1 MAEMIDGTRPADQ
14 QEVTGLIAW
23 FARNHVA
30 ANLLMFFIIILG
42 LYSLLTIKRETFPE
56 VNTGMINVQVL
67 YRGGAPE
74 EVERSVVVKIEE
86 AVEGIQGIKELRST
100 ASEGSGMVTIEVEE
114 GYDSNQIMDEV
125 KLAVDGISTLPGE
138 TERPVISKRTF
149 RNQAI
154 NVQVAGD
161 LDESTLKELTETIR
175 DEMLALPEV
184 TYVQEQGTRPF
195 EISIEIS
202 EQMLR
207 QYGLTLE
214 QVAQVIRRWSID
226 LPGGAIRSDAGDIRL
241 RTTGQAYTGEEYA
254 EIVLMTRPDGTRVK
268 LGDVAHIVDGF
279 AEEESYSFF
288 NGNRSMGINA
298 MATEEED
305 PIKVAMAVR
314 EFVEKRQQTLPEGV
328 QLRAWADTTVF
339 LKGRMD
345 MMVSNMWMGGMLVL
359 IVLSIFLHLKVAFWV
374 MIGLPVAFLGAFMML
389 PTADISINI
398 MSLFGFILVLGIVVD
413 DAIIIGEAAY
423 AETEKHGYTLENIV
437 RGAQRVAV
445 PATFGVLTTIVAF
458 MPLIFQTGR
467 TAAFAGA
474 IGWVVVFCLIFSLVE
489 SKLIL
494 PSHLATMKSS
504 HGSKRGIS
512 DWIDSTLKNF
522 TQNYYMPFLAKT
534 MKFRTLTVSVFVAL
548 IILTVGLVQGGFVR
562 SVWFPE
568 FQSDYLIAEVE
579 LREGAPESLINSIVK
594 EMDGALREVNDELKV
609 RYGIED
615 DIVINVWAYV
625 NGGKSAQFQVDLL
638 KSEDRG
644 ESKIPM
650 KEIEVLWRDKVGAIA
665 GTQKLEFRSMN
676 RMGGGKPIAL
686 RVQGSDSEQVDAAS
700 LALADHLRG
709 YDGLFEVQSSAQAG
723 PEELKLSIKPE
734 AEAAGITLADLAS
747 QVRQAFYGT
756 EAQRIQRGDSEV
768 RVMVRYPREE
778 RKSIGNLEYMWI
790 KTPDGRELPF
800 GSVADYEIQ
809 RGYNAIQRE
818 DGRRTVTVDS
828 NANVEAV
835 EPMKIVG
842 EVFRN
847 FVPQLRQEYPGVTVS
862 MGGSSR
868 DAQASMVEMFQSFGI
883 ALFGVYI
890 LMAVPLKSYVQ
901 PLLIMTAIPFGI
913 IGAVV
918 GHMVFGIALSS
929 ISFIG
934 FVALA
939 GVVVNDSLIMV
950 HFINRRVA
958 EGAPVMEAAIES
970 GGARFRAI
978 LLTSLTTFFGLL
990 PIMFEQSMQAQIV
1003 IPMAVSLGFGILF
1016 STVIT
1021 LVLIPCLYSALY
1033 SVKHG
1038 LIGMFR
1044 GGDEEVAEPPLVVN
1058 VAEPST
1064 PGATPGGGG

>member
-1 MAEMIDGTRPADQ
+1 MAEMIDGTRDPNQ
-14 QEVTGLIAW
+14 QEITGLIAW

-30 ANLLMFFIIILG
+30 ANLLMFFIVMLG
-42 LYSLLTIKRETFPE
+42 LYSLFTIKRETFPE
-56 VNTGMINVQVL
+56 MNTGQINVQVL

-86 AVEGIQGIKELRST
+86 AIEGIQGIKEINST
-100 ASEGSGMVTIEVEE
+100 ASEGSGMVRIDVEE

-125 KLAVDGISTLPGE
+125 KLAVDGISTFPGE
-138 TERPVISKRTF
+138 TERPVISKRTW

-161 LDESTLKELTETIR
+161 LDETTLKGLTETIR

-184 TYVQEQGTRPF
+184 TYVQEMGTRPF

-202 EQMLR
+202 EQTLR
-207 QYGLTLE
+207 EYGLTLE
-214 QVAQVIRRWSID
+214 QVSQVIRRWSID

-254 EIVLMTRPDGTRVK
+254 EIVLLTRPDGTRVK
-268 LGDVAHIVDGF
+268 LGDVAQIIDGF

-288 NGNRSMGINA
+288 NGQRSFGINA

-305 PIKVAMAVR
+305 PIKVAKAVR
-314 EFVEKRQQTLPEGV
+314 AYVETRQQTLPEGV

-339 LKGRMD
+339 LEGRMD
-345 MMVSNMWMGGMLVL
+345 MMVSNMWMGGVLVL
-359 IVLSIFLHLKVAFWV
+359 IVLSIFLHMKVAFWV

-389 PTADISINI
+389 PTASISINI

-413 DAIIIGEAAY
+413 DAIIIGESAY
-423 AETEKHGYTLENIV
+423 SETEKHGYTLENIV

-458 MPLIFQTGR
+458 LPLIFQTGR
-467 TAAFAGA
+467 TAAFAGS
-474 IGWVVVFCLIFSLVE
+474 IGWVVVFCLMFSLVE

-494 PSHLATMKSS
+494 PAHLATMKSS
-504 HGSKRGIS
+504 HGDKRGIS
-512 DWIDSTLKNF
+512 DWIDTKLKNF
-522 TQNYYMPFLAKT
+522 TQFYYMPFLART
-534 MKFRTLTVSVFVAL
+534 MQFRSLTISVFIAL
-548 IILTVGLVQGGFVR
+548 IILTIGLVQGGFVR

-568 FQSDYLIAEVE
+568 FQGDYLIAEVE
-579 LREGAPESLINSIVK
+579 LREGAPESLINNIVK
-594 EMDGALREVNDELKV
+594 EMDGSLREVNDELKAQ
-609 RYGIED
+609 YGLEE

-650 KEIEVLWRDKVGAIA
+650 KEIEVLWRDKVGTIA

-676 RMGGGKPIAL
+676 RMGGGKPISL
-686 RVQGSDSEQVDAAS
+686 RVQGSDTEQVDAAS
-700 LALADHLRG
+700 IALADHLRG

-734 AEAAGITLADLAS
+734 AEAAGITLSDLAN

-768 RVMVRYPREE
+768 RVMVRYPRDE

-790 KTPDGRELPF
+790 KTPEGQEMPF

-809 RGYNAIQRE
+809 RGYNSIQRQ
-818 DGRRTVTVDS
+818 DGERTVTVDA
-828 NANVEAV
+828 NANIEMV

-842 EVFRN
+842 EVYRN
-847 FVPQLRQEYPGVTVS
+847 YVPQLRQQHPNVKIT

-868 DAQASMVEMFQSFGI
+868 DAESSMMEMFRSFGI
-883 ALFGVYI
+883 ALLGVYI

-913 IGAVV
+913 IGAVI

-950 HFINRRVA
+950 HFINKRLE
-958 EGAPVMEAAIES
+958 EGAEIMTAAVES

-1003 IPMAVSLGFGILF
+1003 IPMAISLGFGILF

-1021 LVLIPCLYSALY
+1021 LVLIPCLYSSMY

-1038 LIGMFR
+1038 LKRMLGMEP
-1044 GGDEEVAEPPLVVN
+1044 DAVTEPPLVVT
-1058 VAEPST
+1058 VAEPT
-1064 PGATPGGGG
+1064 APGGGGG

>member
-1 MAEMIDGTRPADQ
+1 MAEMIDGTRPPDQ

-30 ANLLMFFIIILG
+30 ANLLMFFIILFG
-42 LYSLLTIKRETFPE
+42 LYSLSTIKRETFPE
-56 VNTGMINVQVL
+56 VNTGQINVQVL

-74 EVERSVVVKIEE
+74 EVERGVVIKIEE
-86 AVEGIQGIKELRST
+86 AIEGIQGIKEVRST
-100 ASEGSGMVTIEVEE
+100 AREGSGMVRIEVEE
-114 GYDSNQIMDEV
+114 GIDSNEVMDEV
-125 KLAVDGISTLPGE
+125 KLAVDSISTFPAE
-138 TERPVISKRTF
+138 TERPVISKHTW

-154 NVQVAGD
+154 NVQIAGD
-161 LDESTLKELTETIR
+161 LDESTLKSLTEKIR

-184 TYVQEQGTRPF
+184 TFVQEAGTRPF
-195 EISIEIS
+195 EIAIEIS
-202 EQMLR
+202 EHTLR
-207 QYGLTLE
+207 QYGLTLD

-226 LPGGAIRSDAGDIRL
+226 LPGGSIRSDAGNIRL
-241 RTTGQAYTGEEYA
+241 RTTGQAYTGEDFA
-254 EIVLMTRPDGTRVK
+254 PIVLLTRADGSQVK
-268 LGDVAHIVDGF
+268 LGDVAKIIDGF
-279 AEEESYSFF
+279 VEEESYSFF
-288 NGNRSMGINA
+288 NGKRSMGINA
-298 MATEEED
+298 MATQDED
-305 PIKVAMAVR
+305 PIEVAAAVR
-314 EFVEKRQQTLPEGV
+314 KFVEERQQTLPEGV
-328 QLRAWADTTVF
+328 ELRAWADTSVF
-339 LKGRMD
+339 LEGRMD
-345 MMVSNMWMGGMLVL
+345 MMINNMWMGGALVL
-359 IVLSIFLHLKVAFWV
+359 IILSIFLHLKVAFWV

-389 PTADISINI
+389 PAAGISVNI

-423 AETEKHGYTLENIV
+423 SETEKHGYTLENIV

-458 MPLIFQTGR
+458 MPLVLQTGP
-467 TAAFAGA
+467 TSAFAGA
-474 IGWVVVFCLIFSLVE
+474 IGWVVVFCLCFSLVE

-504 HGSKRGIS
+504 HGSKRGAS
-512 DWIDSTLKNF
+512 DWVDSALKFF
-522 TQNYYMPFLAKT
+522 TERYYMPFLALT
-534 MKFRTLTVSVFVAL
+534 MRFRTLTVSVFIAL

-568 FQSDYLIAEVE
+568 FQSDYLSAVVE
-579 LREGAPESLINSIVK
+579 IREGAPESLINNIVR
-594 EMDGALREVNDELKV
+594 EMDGALREVDDELKA
-609 RYGIED
+609 RYGLEE
-615 DIVINVWAYV
+615 DIVVNVWAYV
-625 NGGKSAQFQVDLL
+625 NSGRTAQFQVDLL

-650 KEIEVLWRDKVGAIA
+650 KEMEVLWREKVGAIA
-665 GTQKLEFRSMN
+665 GTQRLEFVSMN
-676 RMGGGKPIAL
+676 RMGGGKPIEFS
-686 RVQGSDSEQVDAAS
+686 VQGANSEQVDAAS
-700 LALADHLRG
+700 IALADHLRG
-709 YDGLFEVQSSAQAG
+709 YDGLYEVQSSAQAG

-734 AEAAGITLADLAS
+734 GVAAGLTLVDLAG
-747 QVRQAFYGT
+747 QARRAFYGA
-756 EAQRIQRGDSEV
+756 EVQRIQRGDSEV

-778 RKSIGNLEYMWI
+778 RKSIGDLENMWI
-790 KTPDGRELPF
+790 TTPDGRELPF
-800 GSVADYEIQ
+800 QSVAGYDIQ
-809 RGYNAIQRE
+809 RGYNAIERQ
-818 DGRRTVTVDS
+818 DGQRTVTVDA
-828 NANVEAV
+828 NANLDAV
-835 EPMKIVG
+835 EPMKLVG

-847 FVPQLRQEYPGVTVS
+847 FTPSFRQEYPDVKLTV
-862 MGGSSR
+862 GGSSR
-868 DAQASMVEMFQSFGI
+868 DAQSSMTEMFQSFGV

-918 GHMVFGIALSS
+918 GHMVFGVALSS

-950 HFINRRVA
+950 HFINRRIE
-958 EGAPVMEAAIES
+958 EGAPVVQAAVES

-1003 IPMAVSLGFGILF
+1003 IPMAISLGFGILF

-1038 LIGMFR
+1038 LIRMFR
-1044 GGDEEVAEPPLVVN
+1044 GDDDAAEPPLVVN
-1058 VAEPST
+1058 VAEST
-1064 PGATPGGGG
+1064 TPGGGG

>member
-1 MAEMIDGTRPADQ
+1 M
-14 QEVTGLIAW
+14 
-23 FARNHVA
+23 
-30 ANLLMFFIIILG
+30 
-42 LYSLLTIKRETFPE
+42 
-56 VNTGMINVQVL
+56 VQ
-67 YRGGAPE
+67 
-74 EVERSVVVKIEE
+74 IE
-86 AVEGIQGIKELRST
+86 I
-100 ASEGSGMVTIEVEE
+100 EE
-114 GYDSNQIMDEV
+114 GYDSNEIMDEI
-125 KLAVDGISTLPGE
+125 KLAVDGISTFPGE
-138 TERPVISKRTF
+138 TERPVISKRTW

-161 LDESTLKELTETIR
+161 LDESTLKELSEKIR

-184 TYVQEQGTRPF
+184 TFVQEQGTRPF

-202 EQMLR
+202 EQTLR
-207 QYGLTLE
+207 QFGLTLE
-214 QVAQVIRRWSID
+214 QVSQVIQRWSID

-254 EIVLMTRPDGTRVK
+254 EIVLLTRPDGTRVK
-268 LGDVAHIVDGF
+268 LGDVAKIIDGF

-288 NGNRSMGINA
+288 NGKRSFGINA

-305 PIKVAMAVR
+305 PIKVAKAVR
-314 EFVEKRQQTLPEGV
+314 EYVEERGQTLPEGV
-328 QLRAWADTTVF
+328 QLRAWGDTTVF

-345 MMVSNMWMGGMLVL
+345 MMVSNMWMGGVLVL
-359 IVLSIFLHLKVAFWV
+359 KVLSIFLHLKVAFWV

-423 AETEKHGYTLENIV
+423 SETEKHGYTLENIV

-458 MPLIFQTGR
+458 LPLVFQTGR

-474 IGWVVVFCLIFSLVE
+474 SGWVVVFCLMFSLVE

-512 DWIDSTLKNF
+512 DWIDTKLKNF
-522 TQNYYMPFLAKT
+522 TQYHYMPFLART
-534 MKFRTLTVSVFVAL
+534 MQFRSLTISVFVAL
-548 IILTVGLVQGGFVR
+548 IILTIGLVQGGFVR

-568 FQSDYLIAEVE
+568 IQSDYLISEVE
-579 LREGAPESLINSIVK
+579 IREGAPESLINNIVK
-594 EMDGALREVNDELKV
+594 EMDGALREVNDELKAK
-609 RYGIED
+609 YGFDE
-615 DIVINVWAYV
+615 DIVINTWAFV

-650 KEIEVLWRDKVGAIA
+650 KEIEILWREKVGTIA
-665 GTQKLEFRSMN
+665 GTQKLEFRSRN
-676 RMGGGKPIAL
+676 RMGGGKAISL

-700 LALADHLRG
+700 IALADHLRG
-709 YDGLFEVQSSAQAG
+709 YNGLFEVQSSAQAG

-734 AEAAGITLADLAS
+734 AEALGITLSDLAS

-800 GSVADYEIQ
+800 GAVADYEIQ
-809 RGYNAIQRE
+809 RGYNAIRRE
-818 DGRRTVTVDS
+818 DGRRTVTVDA
-828 NANVEAV
+828 NANIEMV

-842 EVFRN
+842 EVFRT
-847 FVPQLRQEYPGVTVS
+847 FVPELRQQYPDVKIT

-868 DAQASMVEMFQSFGI
+868 DTQSSMMEMFQSFGI
-883 ALFGVYI
+883 ALIGVYI
-890 LMAVPLKSYVQ
+890 LMAIPLKSYIQ

-913 IGAVV
+913 IGAVI
-918 GHMVFGIALSS
+918 GHMVFDIALSS

-950 HFINRRVA
+950 HFINRRLE
-958 EGAPVMEAAIES
+958 EGIPIVQAAVES

-1021 LVLIPCLYSALY
+1021 LVLIPCLYSSMY
-1033 SVKHG
+1033 SVKGG
-1038 LIGMFR
+1038 LKRMLGMEHIGA
-1044 GGDEEVAEPPLVVN
+1044 GETSLVVDVAEPTN
-1058 VAEPST
+1058 A
-1064 PGATPGGGG
+1064 PGGGG

>member
-1 MAEMIDGTRPADQ
+1 MAETIEGTRPEGQ

-23 FARNHVA
+23 FAKNHVA
-30 ANLLMFFIIILG
+30 ANLLMFFIILLG
-42 LYSLLTIKRETFPE
+42 LYSLFTIKRETFPE
-56 VNTGMINVQVL
+56 MNTGMINVQVL

-86 AVEGIQGIKELRST
+86 AIEGIQGIKEVSST
-100 ASEGSGMVTIEVEE
+100 ASEGSGMVQIEIEE
-114 GYDSNQIMDEV
+114 GYDSNEIMDEI
-125 KLAVDGISTLPGE
+125 KLAVDGISTFPGE
-138 TERPVISKRTF
+138 TERPVISKRTW

-161 LDESTLKELTETIR
+161 LDESTLKELSEKIR

-184 TYVQEQGTRPF
+184 TFVQEQGTRPF

-202 EQMLR
+202 EQTLR
-207 QYGLTLE
+207 QFGLTLE
-214 QVAQVIRRWSID
+214 QVSQVIQRWSID

-254 EIVLMTRPDGTRVK
+254 EIVLLTRSDGTRVK
-268 LGDVAHIVDGF
+268 LGDVAKIIDGF

-288 NGNRSMGINA
+288 NGKRSFGINA

-305 PIKVAMAVR
+305 PIKVAKAVR
-314 EFVEKRQQTLPEGV
+314 EYVEERGQTLPEGV
-328 QLRAWADTTVF
+328 QLRAWGDTTVF

-345 MMVSNMWMGGMLVL
+345 MMVSNMWMGGVLVL

-423 AETEKHGYTLENIV
+423 SETEKHGYTLENIV

-458 MPLIFQTGR
+458 LPLVFQTGR

-474 IGWVVVFCLIFSLVE
+474 IGWVVVFCLMFSLVE

-512 DWIDSTLKNF
+512 DWIDTKLKNF
-522 TQNYYMPFLAKT
+522 TQYHYMPFLART
-534 MKFRTLTVSVFVAL
+534 MQFRSLTISVFVAL
-548 IILTVGLVQGGFVR
+548 IILTIGLVQGGFVR

-568 FQSDYLIAEVE
+568 FQSDYLISEVE
-579 LREGAPESLINSIVK
+579 IREGAPESLINNIVK
-594 EMDGALREVNDELKV
+594 EMDGALREVNDELKAK
-609 RYGIED
+609 YGFDE
-615 DIVINVWAYV
+615 DIVINTWAFV

-650 KEIEVLWRDKVGAIA
+650 KEIEVLWREKVGTIA
-665 GTQKLEFRSMN
+665 GTQKLEFRSRN
-676 RMGGGKPIAL
+676 RMGGGKAISL

-700 LALADHLRG
+700 IALADHLRG
-709 YDGLFEVQSSAQAG
+709 YNGLFEVQSSAQAG

-734 AEAAGITLADLAS
+734 AEALGITLSDLAS

-809 RGYNAIQRE
+809 RGYNAIRRE
-818 DGRRTVTVDS
+818 DGRRTVTVDA
-828 NANVEAV
+828 NANIEMV

-842 EVFRN
+842 EVFRT
-847 FVPQLRQEYPGVTVS
+847 FVPELRQQYPDVKIT

-868 DAQASMVEMFQSFGI
+868 DTQSSMMEMFQSFGI
-883 ALFGVYI
+883 ALIGVYI
-890 LMAVPLKSYVQ
+890 LMAIPLKSYIQ

-913 IGAVV
+913 IGAVI
-918 GHMVFGIALSS
+918 GHMVFDIALSS

-950 HFINRRVA
+950 HFINRRLE
-958 EGAPVMEAAIES
+958 EGIPIVQAAVES

-1021 LVLIPCLYSALY
+1021 LVLIPCLYSSMY
-1033 SVKHG
+1033 SVKGG
-1038 LIGMFR
+1038 LKRMLGMEHIGA
-1044 GGDEEVAEPPLVVN
+1044 GETSLVVDVAEPTT
-1058 VAEPST
+1058 A
-1064 PGATPGGGG
+1064 PGGGG

>member
-1 MAEMIDGTRPADQ
+1 MAETIEGTRPEGQ

-23 FARNHVA
+23 FAKNHVA
-30 ANLLMFFIIILG
+30 ANLLMFFIILLG
-42 LYSLLTIKRETFPE
+42 LYSLFTIKRETFPE
-56 VNTGMINVQVL
+56 MNTGMINVQVL

-86 AVEGIQGIKELRST
+86 AIEGIQGIKEVSST
-100 ASEGSGMVTIEVEE
+100 ASEGSGMVQIEIEE
-114 GYDSNQIMDEV
+114 GYDSNEIMDEI
-125 KLAVDGISTLPGE
+125 KLAVDGISTFPGE
-138 TERPVISKRTF
+138 TERPVISKRTW

-161 LDESTLKELTETIR
+161 LDESTLKELSEKIR

-184 TYVQEQGTRPF
+184 TFVQEQGTRPF

-202 EQMLR
+202 EQTLR
-207 QYGLTLE
+207 QFGLTLE
-214 QVAQVIRRWSID
+214 QVSQVIRRWSID

-254 EIVLMTRPDGTRVK
+254 EIVLLTRPDGTRVK
-268 LGDVAHIVDGF
+268 LGDVAKIIDGF

-288 NGNRSMGINA
+288 NGKRSFGINA

-305 PIKVAMAVR
+305 PIKVAKAVR
-314 EFVEKRQQTLPEGV
+314 EYVEERGQTLPEGV
-328 QLRAWADTTVF
+328 QLRAWGDTTVF

-345 MMVSNMWMGGMLVL
+345 MMVSNMWMGGVLVL

-423 AETEKHGYTLENIV
+423 SETEKHGYTLENIV

-458 MPLIFQTGR
+458 LPLVFQTGR

-474 IGWVVVFCLIFSLVE
+474 IGWVVVFCLMFSLVE

-512 DWIDSTLKNF
+512 DWIDTKLKNF
-522 TQNYYMPFLAKT
+522 TQYHYMPFLART
-534 MKFRTLTVSVFVAL
+534 MQFRSLTISVFVAL
-548 IILTVGLVQGGFVR
+548 IILTIGLVQGGFVR

-568 FQSDYLIAEVE
+568 FQSDYLISEVE
-579 LREGAPESLINSIVK
+579 IREGAPESLINNIVK
-594 EMDGALREVNDELKV
+594 EMDGALREVNDELKAK
-609 RYGIED
+609 YGFDE
-615 DIVINVWAYV
+615 DIVINTWAFV

-650 KEIEVLWRDKVGAIA
+650 KEIEILWREKVGTIA
-665 GTQKLEFRSMN
+665 GTQKLEFRSRN
-676 RMGGGKPIAL
+676 RMGGGKAISL

-700 LALADHLRG
+700 IALADHLRG
-709 YDGLFEVQSSAQAG
+709 YNGLFEVQSSAQAG

-734 AEAAGITLADLAS
+734 AEALGITLSDLAS

-809 RGYNAIQRE
+809 RGYNAIRRE
-818 DGRRTVTVDS
+818 DGRRTVTVDA
-828 NANVEAV
+828 NANIEMV

-842 EVFRN
+842 EVFRT
-847 FVPQLRQEYPGVTVS
+847 FVPELRQQYPDVKIT

-868 DAQASMVEMFQSFGI
+868 DTQSSMMEMFQSFGI
-883 ALFGVYI
+883 ALIGVYI
-890 LMAVPLKSYVQ
+890 LMAIPLKSYIQ

-913 IGAVV
+913 IGAVI
-918 GHMVFGIALSS
+918 GHMVFDIALSS

-950 HFINRRVA
+950 HFINRRLE
-958 EGAPVMEAAIES
+958 EGIPIVQAAVES

-1021 LVLIPCLYSALY
+1021 LVLIPCLYSSMY
-1033 SVKHG
+1033 SVKGG
-1038 LIGMFR
+1038 LKRMLGMEHIGA
-1044 GGDEEVAEPPLVVN
+1044 GETSLVVDVAEPTN
-1058 VAEPST
+1058 A
-1064 PGATPGGGG
+1064 PGGGG